1 MIEKRNEM
9 TERGANRRKVIETN
23 AAIFKK
29 VKDIAVNYESLKER
43 YEKDR
48 KKRIVSSAPRIA
60 DIVEKAVSRGIK
72 GPSRSRSRRRAM
84 RDRRPW
90 RSTRP

>member
-29 VKDIAVNYESLKER
+29 VKDIAADYESLKER
-43 YEKDR
+43 
-48 KKRIVSSAPRIA
+48 
-60 DIVEKAVSRGIK
+60 
-72 GPSRSRSRRRAM
+72 
-84 RDRRPW
+84 
-90 RSTRP
+90 

>member
-29 VKDIAVNYESLKER
+29 VKDIAADYESLKER

-48 KKRIVSSAPRIA
+48 KKRIVCIQTL
-60 DIVEKAVSRGIK
+60 DILLCRENSLLKN
-72 GPSRSRSRRRAM
+72 
-84 RDRRPW
+84 
-90 RSTRP
+90 

>member
-23 AAIFKK
+23 AAIFKM
-29 VKDIAVNYESLKER
+29 VKDIATDYESLKER

-48 KKRIVSSAPRIA
+48 KKRIVCIRTL
-60 DIVEKAVSRGIK
+60 DILLCRENSLLKN
-72 GPSRSRSRRRAM
+72 
-84 RDRRPW
+84 
-90 RSTRP
+90 

>member
-29 VKDIAVNYESLKER
+29 VKDIAANYECLKER

-48 KKRIVSSAPRIA
+48 RKRIVCIPHRMAHIA
-60 DIVEKAVSRGIK
+60 EKTVS
-72 GPSRSRSRRRAM
+72 
-84 RDRRPW
+84 
-90 RSTRP
+90 

>member
-29 VKDIAVNYESLKER
+29 VKDVATDYESLKER
-43 YEKDR
+43 YEKDK
-48 KKRIVSSAPRIA
+48 KKRIVCNSALDSHIA
-60 DIVEKAVSRGIK
+60 EKTLS
-72 GPSRSRSRRRAM
+72 
-84 RDRRPW
+84 
-90 RSTRP
+90 

>member
-29 VKDIAVNYESLKER
+29 VKDIATDYESLKER

-48 KKRIVSSAPRIA
+48 KKRIVCIRTL
-60 DIVEKAVSRGIK
+60 DILLCRENSLLKN
-72 GPSRSRSRRRAM
+72 
-84 RDRRPW
+84 
-90 RSTRP
+90 

>member
-29 VKDIAVNYESLKER
+29 VKDIAANYESLKER

-48 KKRIVSSAPRIA
+48 TKRSVCIPHRMAHIAEKTVS
-60 DIVEKAVSRGIK
+60 
-72 GPSRSRSRRRAM
+72 
-84 RDRRPW
+84 
-90 RSTRP
+90 